1 MKCPHCSI
9 SFHPKWA
16 FQSLQISDENRWY
29 LRATPC
35 PECKEDTVDL
45 AVGPVVS
52 ASVVPIA
59 KFTWVTVHP
68 RNGSRGPIPAEVPTH
83 IAEDYREA
91 SEILLI
97 SPKASAALARRC
109 LQTVL
114 RENGYSRKDLYQEID
129 ALLKETDASKAIPE
143 SLRMTV
149 DGIRHFGNFSAHPIT
164 DLTSLQI
171 IPVEPHE
178 AEWCLDILDEVFEH
192 FYVRPAKA
200 KERKALL
207 DAKLLAAGK
216 NPSK

>member
-9 SFHPKWA
+9 AFHPSWS
-16 FQSLQISDENRWY
+16 FQGIQLV
-29 LRATPC
+29 
-35 PECKEDTVDL
+35 EDTKWYFRVTLCPSCNKHTVDV
-45 AVGPVVS
+45 AYGPLTS
-52 ASVVPIA
+52 SIMLEASRLS
-59 KFTWVTVHP
+59 WRTVFP
-68 RNGSRGPIPAEVPTH
+68 RNVSRGPLPKEIPNH
-83 IAEDYREA
+83 ITEDYREA
-91 SEILLI
+91 SEILTI
-97 SPKASAALARRC
+97 SPKASAALSRRC

-114 RENGYSRKDLYQEID
+114 RDNGYKRKDLYQEVD
-129 ALLKETDASKAIPE
+129 ALLSETDASKAIPE
-143 SLRMTV
+143 SLRMTI